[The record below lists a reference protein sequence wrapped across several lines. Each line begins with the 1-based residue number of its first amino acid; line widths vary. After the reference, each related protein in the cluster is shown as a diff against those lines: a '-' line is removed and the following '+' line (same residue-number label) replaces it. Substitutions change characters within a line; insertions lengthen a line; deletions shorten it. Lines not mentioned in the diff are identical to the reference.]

1 MHSVFIPNRPDAEG
15 LFAIISAEDVHH
27 LRDVLRLAPGDEI
40 EVVAEEQR
48 YRAVIDRVGDTI
60 DGHVLEAVAV
70 TTESPLVMDLYQGLA
85 KGEKMEWV
93 LQKGVELGL
102 GSYFPVATKRSVV
115 KLSGP
120 KADKKVERW
129 QRIAEAAGK
138 QSKRLVLTEVGPVLD
153 LAAVIERIEDYDLFL
168 VAYEGVRDR
177 SLKEVLASEKGTAAR
192 VGFFVGPE
200 GGFDEEEIEALES
213 AGAHVV
219 GLGPRILRTE
229 TAPLVLLSILGWEWG
244 DLS

>member
-1 MHSVFIPNRPDAEG
+1 MHSVFIDRRPDEEG
-15 LFAIISAEDVHH
+15 HVAITSPEDVHH
-27 LRDVLRLAPGDEI
+27 LRDVLRIVAGDAI
-40 EVVAEEQR
+40 EVVFSGTR
-48 YRAVIDRVGDTI
+48 YRVVIEGVEETI
-60 DGHVLEAVAV
+60 HGHVVETVLT

-102 GSYFPVATKRSVV
+102 GSYFPVSTKRSVV
-115 KLSGP
+115 KLTGQ
-120 KADKKVERW
+120 KAEKKVERW

-153 LAAVIERIEDYDLFL
+153 LPAVIERIAAYDLFL
-168 VAYEGVRDR
+168 VAYEGSRDR
-177 SLKEVLASEKGTAAR
+177 SLKELLSAVEKPTTR
-192 VGFFVGPE
+192 VGCFVGPE
-200 GGFDEEEIEALES
+200 GGFADDEIEALES